1 MVRRRWSHN
10 ALRPYL
16 EGLKQFPLLT
26 AAEERELGARVQA
39 GDQAARERMI
49 EANLRLVVA
58 VAKET
63 RVPLSLEER
72 IAEGNEGLIRAV
84 DGFNPAR
91 GCRFSTYARW
101 WIRQAITKAA
111 RGTHPP
117 IHVPSYLFTLSKRV
131 DRQETTLPARLG
143 REPTD
148 AELADAVG
156 INPERIAYVRDA
168 RRALQTKA
176 FSALG
181 DDGPGVPSARL
192 AEIEAIGIPDPL
204 IETDTAERARLA
216 VAALATLPE
225 RERMVMVLRFGLG
238 GEPPLTLKQIGARLS
253 TTREW
258 ARQLQIKAVRR
269 LRKQLT
275 AS

>member
-1 MVRRRWSHN
+1 MVRRRWSRN
-10 ALRPYL
+10 ALFPYL
-16 EGLKQFPLLT
+16 DSLRGIPLLT

-39 GDQAARERMI
+39 GDQAARERFI
-49 EANLRLVVA
+49 WANLRLVVA

-63 RVPLSLEER
+63 RVPLSMEEK
-72 IAEGNEGLIRAV
+72 IAEGNTGLCIAV
-84 DGFNPAR
+84 DRFDPER
-91 GCRFSTYARW
+91 GVRFSTYACW
-101 WIRQAITKAA
+101 WIRQAISSAA
-111 RGTHPP
+111 YKTHPR
-117 IHVPSYLFTLSKRV
+117 IHIPHYLFALSKRV
-131 DRQETTLPARLG
+131 DLQHDELSHRLG
-143 REPTD
+143 HEPTD
-148 AELADAVG
+148 AELATAAG
-156 INPERIAYVRDA
+156 IAPEKVARVRDA
-168 RRALQTKA
+168 RRALAVKSFA
-176 FSALG
+176 DLG
-181 DDGPGVPSARL
+181 DEPGGTSSHLDEVK
-192 AEIEAIGIPDPL
+192 AIGTPDPL
-204 IETDTAERARLA
+204 VETDTAEWARLA